1 MDKENKEE
9 TTEEKAPKILY
20 GFAVSIIEGN
30 NEPNIEVFGE
40 TTSTE
45 LTGLAQHA
53 SARFETMRNDE
64 MTRMLYML
72 KQSAD
77 TISERQ
83 NMSAEATQAVMALLG
98 RMMASEPPVN
108 TNLSDSPEPADISTK
123 E

>member
-64 MTRMLYML
+64 MARMLYML